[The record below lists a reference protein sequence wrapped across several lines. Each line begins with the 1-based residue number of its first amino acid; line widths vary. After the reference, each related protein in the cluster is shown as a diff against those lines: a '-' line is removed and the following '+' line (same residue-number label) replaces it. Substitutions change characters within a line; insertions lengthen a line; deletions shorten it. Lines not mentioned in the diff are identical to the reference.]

1 MGYITPKHTT
11 GTLVNLALN
20 PPILLWASH
29 RYFLIAPA
37 YKVIAVSQPPCQGVA
52 IKSCRLSFPKFLE
65 WLPSPPGRFLI
76 FCAWLSTY

>member
-1 MGYITPKHTT
+1 MGYITPKHTA

-37 YKVIAVSQPPCQGVA
+37 HNKTIAVSQPPCHGKKGGLK
-52 IKSCRLSFPKFLE
+52 KSFSITFI
-65 WLPSPPGRFLI
+65 PSI
-76 FCAWLSTY
+76 